1 MAKWFS
7 VCSVYLDWNYSKE
20 KWYTNLAWL
29 KIHWRLCELCF
40 WLPDI
45 MLTHKLDLGKFSI
58 QSQLEQVYLFIFF
71 LSEIHSIR
79 KYCSIEND
87 VFKRNIL
94 IMTKL
99 KRNKLCG
106 WVEIIESHSIA
117 SLRDTLQFQK
127 NCEDCEQ
134 NLYFHSTLT
143 RWLLRQI

>member
-1 MAKWFS
+1 
-7 VCSVYLDWNYSKE
+7 
-20 KWYTNLAWL
+20 
-29 KIHWRLCELCF
+29 
-40 WLPDI
+40 

-99 KRNKLCG
+99 
-106 WVEIIESHSIA
+106 
-117 SLRDTLQFQK
+117 
-127 NCEDCEQ
+127 
-134 NLYFHSTLT
+134 
-143 RWLLRQI
+143 